1 MHDSVS
7 KFLGTERKQY
17 SSPAGGRLCKYILVW
32 GEGMRN
38 DKIFRKRSVLEG
50 CYSTQPG
57 SRLMT
62 SFARKGEQFHKI
74 CISGVGGVM
83 GRSAQ
88 AWPCGPQPQNQI
100 PSFALLHQ
108 SSQQLALGSWMMNA
122 LMRDALAIL
131 SQM

>member
-1 MHDSVS
+1 MHNSVS

-83 GRSAQ
+83 GGSAQ

-108 SSQQLALGSWMMNA
+108 SS
-122 LMRDALAIL
+122 
-131 SQM
+131 